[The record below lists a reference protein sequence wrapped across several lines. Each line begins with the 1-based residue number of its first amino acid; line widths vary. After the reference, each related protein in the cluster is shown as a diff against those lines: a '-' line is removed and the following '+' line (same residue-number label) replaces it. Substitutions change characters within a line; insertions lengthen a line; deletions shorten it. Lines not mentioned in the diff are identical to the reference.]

1 MNKKEWITIPVLP
14 CVSIDETLLFWE
26 TLGFKITF
34 YQKSPYQY
42 AVIKRGEYELHFR
55 RVKGLEPANSNSFS
69 LIMVSNAE
77 LVHRNFA
84 QKLKTATGKF
94 PASGLPRVSRM
105 KPQQTRFTVT
115 DPSGN
120 SVIFISLGEEDS
132 IAYDQANQ
140 PGLTP
145 LQKSIATAI
154 RLRDFK
160 NDYIA
165 ALKTINTGLNR
176 SGKETPDHIAQA
188 IQIKAELQI
197 EMKDFPL

>member
-1 MNKKEWITIPVLP
+1 MII
-14 CVSIDETLLFWE
+14 FH
-26 TLGFKITF
+26 
-34 YQKSPYQY
+34 QKNPYQY

-69 LIMVSNAE
+69 LIMVSNAG
-77 LVHRNFA
+77 LVHQDFA
-84 QKLKTATGKF
+84 QKLKTAFGKS
-94 PASGLPRVSRM
+94 PASGLPRISRM

-132 IAYDQANQ
+132 LAYDQADQ

-145 LQKSIATAI
+145 LQKSIATTI

-165 ALKTINTGLNR
+165 ALKTITSGLNH
-176 SGKETPDHIAQA
+176 SGEENPDHIAQA
-188 IQIKAELQI
+188 IQIKTELLI
-197 EMKDFPL
+197 EMKNFPL